1 MKTNLRNSQM
11 KTFRPTTSSSFELSS
26 FVEELPIE
34 NRVVVAARFG
44 LLNHDRTGRSVK
56 QLSAMFNVTKREVEE
71 IIDVSLD
78 VLHQRVLG
86 QPIKAVVTNS
96 RLTAIAQKLV
106 IA

>member
-1 MKTNLRNSQM
+1 MKTNHPVTPSN
-11 KTFRPTTSSSFELSS
+11 FELAA

-34 NRVVVAARFG
+34 NQVVVAARFG
-44 LLNHDRTGRSVK
+44 LLEHDRTGRSVK
-56 QLSAMFNVTKREVEE
+56 QLSAMFNVTKREIED
-71 IIDVSLD
+71 ILDTSLD

-96 RLTAIAQKLV
+96 RLTALAQKLV